1 MVEVVNVVAS
11 GSLGVEIDLEAV
23 AGDLDDIVDYD
34 PDKYPGAYFRFGGS
48 APLITLYRTGKY
60 IVTGADSEE
69 EAHTAR
75 EGFLGSLTDHGIL
88 PSAED
93 EWFRVQ
99 NYVCMSEVGGD
110 LNLSALAIGLGL
122 EVTEYEPEQFPGLV
136 YRPAE
141 HDSVLLVFGSGKVII
156 TGATSIQA
164 AEKAFDSLQR
174 RLADLFS

>member
-11 GSLGVEIDLEAV
+11 GSLGVELDLEAI

-34 PDKYPGAYFRFGGS
+34 SDKYPGAYFRFGGFRT
-48 APLITLYRTGKY
+48 PLPLYRTGKY
-60 IVTGADSEE
+60 IVTGASSEE

-75 EGFLGSLTDHGIL
+75 GEFLNILTDHGIL

-99 NYVCMSEVGGD
+99 NYVCMSEVGEK

-122 EVTEYEPEQFPGLV
+122 EVTEYEPEQFPGPASSDQASTTV
-136 YRPAE
+136 YYWY
-141 HDSVLLVFGSGKVII
+141 SGQ
-156 TGATSIQA
+156 GRS
-164 AEKAFDSLQR
+164 
-174 RLADLFS
+174 